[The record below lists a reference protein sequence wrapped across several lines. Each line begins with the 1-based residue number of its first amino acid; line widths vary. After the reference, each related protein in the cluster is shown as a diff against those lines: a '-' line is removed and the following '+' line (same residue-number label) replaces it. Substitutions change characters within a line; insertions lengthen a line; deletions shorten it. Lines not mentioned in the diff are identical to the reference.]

1 MWVGGG
7 GGDNGGDEKR
17 LENLKKT
24 FAQFLTITW
33 PGGDEM
39 HDPVRL
45 GLSGHLDEARL
56 CGQVSTDTKTNTND
70 LNETKTKLSI
80 LLNVNPRLYVW

>member
-7 GGDNGGDEKR
+7 DDKR
-17 LENLKKT
+17 LESLKKH
-24 FAQFLTITW
+24 FAQFLTINW

-39 HDPVRL
+39 HDPVRF

-56 CGQVSTDTKTNTND
+56 CGQVSTDTKTNNHD
-70 LNETKTKLSI
+70 LTRDQHK
-80 LLNVNPRLYVW
+80 YQ